1 MKAICLMPIYV
12 IKNVI
17 SIHLIIR
24 LPEYFAPKIS
34 DPKSIHHNIKKALL
48 ALPPAQGCANPCVRN
63 FQIHEEDY
71 FQPKEQKQ

>member
-1 MKAICLMPIYV
+1 MPMNVIKYV
-12 IKNVI
+12 I
-17 SIHLIIR
+17 SFELIIR
-24 LPEYFAPKIS
+24 HPENFTPKIS